1 MLLSHGAE
9 RDGTE
14 LYEHVELL
22 TPWRR
27 MRAWSVSNPTGSWPE
42 LLRPGQGPLQTR
54 VGSVPAVTDCRLHGT
69 GPGRC
74 LPASASHRM
83 ASFLSCCQST
93 GQDQPTVLAAAR
105 LATLSEFEGEWTA
118 VMVDLFPM
126 SDVRSDG
133 VGLVKPFG

>member
-9 RDGTE
+9 RDGIE
-14 LYEHVELL
+14 LYEHVKLL

-27 MRAWSVSNPTGSWPE
+27 TRAWSESNPTGSWPE
-42 LLRPGQGPLQTR
+42 LLRPGQVR
-54 VGSVPAVTDCRLHGT
+54 VRDKIS
-69 GPGRC
+69 
-74 LPASASHRM
+74 
-83 ASFLSCCQST
+83 
-93 GQDQPTVLAAAR
+93 TVLAAAT